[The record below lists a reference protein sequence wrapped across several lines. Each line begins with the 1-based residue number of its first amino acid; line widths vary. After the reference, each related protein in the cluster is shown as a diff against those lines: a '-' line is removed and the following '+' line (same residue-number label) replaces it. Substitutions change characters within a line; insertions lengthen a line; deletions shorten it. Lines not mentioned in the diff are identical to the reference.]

1 LPKNTAWPLT
11 KLLSSDAMIIDSR
24 TIENHKTVEAD
35 VCIIGAGV
43 AGITLA
49 QELAGADFKVCLLE
63 SGGTGPDNATQALS
77 WGPNVGLPYY
87 PLDVARASAMGGSG
101 HRWNID
107 LQDGSFGVRLH
118 PLDPHDFEERE
129 WVPDSGW
136 PFSKAGI
143 DPFYNRAQHVCKVG
157 AYSYDVG
164 DWETA
169 DATPRLP
176 FASDRVQTT
185 IFQFMRRTVYIEFYR
200 RLIDAA
206 SNITTFTHGSATEL
220 RTDESAGTV
229 TGICVRTLGG
239 NGFFIKAHLVV
250 LAAGAMETPRLLL
263 ISNRTQTCGLGNGN
277 DLVGRYFMEHPHL
290 WSGRFIPAQ
299 DSIAGRTA
307 LYRLHWAKETPIM
320 GKLTISAAAQRAER
334 ILNYCVSIHPEPY
347 RVRGDIAPDW
357 PVVSWPL
364 LQAGNYKSNRQPESV
379 LSSLRREARDTL
391 SRVYRKFKKPGIYFT
406 LNHMS
411 EQLPNRDSRVML
423 CAEKDA
429 FDRNRIQLNWQVKPL
444 DVRTIIRS
452 QQILD
457 EELRKAGLGH
467 LVIELKDQSAPP
479 DLHGG
484 WHHMGTTRMNLDPAK
499 GVVDQNCRVHGISN
513 LFVAGPSVF
522 PTGGYANP
530 VLTIVAL
537 SIRLADH
544 IKATMQGE

>member
-1 LPKNTAWPLT
+1 
-11 KLLSSDAMIIDSR
+11 MIIDSR
-24 TIENHKTVEAD
+24 TIEKNKTVETD

-43 AGITLA
+43 AGMTLA

-63 SGGTGPDNATQALS
+63 SGGAGPDNATQALS

-118 PLDPHDFEERE
+118 PLDAHDFEERE

-136 PFSKAGI
+136 PFGKAVI
-143 DPFYNRAQHVCKVG
+143 DPFYERAQQVCKVG
-157 AYSYDVG
+157 AYSYDVQ

-176 FASDRVQTT
+176 LANDRVQTT
-185 IFQFMRRTVYIEFYR
+185 IFQFMRRTVYIESYR

-206 SNITTFTHGSATEL
+206 ANITTLIHGSATEL
-220 RTDESAGTV
+220 RTDDSAGTV
-229 TGICVRTLGG
+229 TRISVRTLEGDA
-239 NGFFIKAHLVV
+239 FFIKAHLVV

-290 WSGRFIPAQ
+290 WSGRFVPAH
-299 DSIAGRTA
+299 DSIAGCTA
-307 LYRLHWAKETPIM
+307 LYRLHWAKQTPIM
-320 GKLTISAAAQRAER
+320 GKLIISAATQRAEKL
-334 ILNYCVSIHPEPY
+334 LNYCVSIHPEHD
-347 RVRGDIAPDW
+347 RTRGDIAPDW

-364 LQAGNYKSNRQPESV
+364 LQAGNYKYNRHPASG
-379 LSSLRREARDTL
+379 LSSLYREARNTL
-391 SRVYRKFKKPGIYFT
+391 SRAYRKFKKPRIYFK

-429 FDRNRIQLNWQVKPL
+429 LGRNRIQLNWQVRPL
-444 DVRTIIRS
+444 DIRTIIRS

-457 EELRKAGLGH
+457 EELRRAGLGH
-467 LVIELKDQSAPP
+467 LDIQLKDPSAPP

-499 GVVDQNCRVHGISN
+499 GVVDHNCRVHGISN
-513 LFVAGPSVF
+513 LFIAGPSVF